1 MSESEAS
8 KDSAWEGEE
17 RRKAIL
23 EQYKLYVDIAD
34 RAAARRMT
42 ANAWWMS
49 LQTALVAATVHLWPE
64 GSSFGRAC
72 LLPALGCLASILW
85 LLWLLAYA
93 RVAHIKGQVIH
104 ATEEDLPW
112 QLWALE
118 RATSRCA
125 ATAGLNPAAALEPW
139 RFGRLG
145 SWDMTRIEWRLPL
158 LFFVVQ
164 LLLLLFFFV
173 HWLLLL

>member
-49 LQTALVAATVHLWPE
+49 IQTAILGGAVYSGMASADAVWRCSALALSLTGALTAALWW
-64 GSSFGRAC
+64 
-72 LLPALGCLASILW
+72 LW
-85 LLWLLAYA
+85 LRSYR
-93 RVAHIKGQVIH
+93 RVAHHRSGHTRSGGQSPCRTM
-104 ATEEDLPW
+104 A
-112 QLWALE
+112 
-118 RATSRCA
+118 
-125 ATAGLNPAAALEPW
+125 
-139 RFGRLG
+139 
-145 SWDMTRIEWRLPL
+145 
-158 LFFVVQ
+158 
-164 LLLLLFFFV
+164 
-173 HWLLLL
+173 